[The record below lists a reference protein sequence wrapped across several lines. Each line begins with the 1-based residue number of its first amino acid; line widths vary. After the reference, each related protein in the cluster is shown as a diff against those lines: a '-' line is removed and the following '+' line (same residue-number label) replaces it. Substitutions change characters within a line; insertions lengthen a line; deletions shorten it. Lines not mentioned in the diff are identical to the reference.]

1 MAVIITEREITRAHG
16 ERLRMHL
23 TLNSI
28 MAAWRQARR
37 LIVFVIGGTVLL
49 FGIVL
54 LVLPGPAFVVIP
66 MGLGILSLEFVW
78 ARIWLRKLRQTAEAA
93 AQRVRQMGTTT
104 PVKPE

>member
-1 MAVIITEREITRAHG
+1 
-16 ERLRMHL
+16 MHL

-54 LVLPGPAFVVIP
+54 LVLPGPAFVVSP

>member
-1 MAVIITEREITRAHG
+1 
-16 ERLRMHL
+16 MHL

-49 FGIVL
+49 FGIAL

-78 ARIWLRKLRQTAEAA
+78 ARVWLRKLRRTAEAA
-93 AQRVRQMGTTT
+93 AQRVRQMGTTNT
-104 PVKPE
+104 STAVSAGDSDRSVNNAEVM